1 MSVKDDL
8 AGVLADSLNK
18 KFKDYKVAYF
28 LDGAQET
35 PTDITTITLSGWRS
49 QFGKIVSDSSMTSSQ
64 KKASLL
70 KKAARQDETNDGS
83 YFGTDII
90 FNRRNEPSY
99 STCRV
104 VIDDGGLCM
113 WIRC

>member
-35 PTDITTITLSGWRS
+35 PTDIKEFKNTHRSYRKRCLPSSTLRA
-49 QFGKIVSDSSMTSSQ
+49 FIVAPSDSW
-64 KKASLL
+64 LC
-70 KKAARQDETNDGS
+70 
-83 YFGTDII
+83 
-90 FNRRNEPSY
+90 NRNLY
-99 STCRV
+99 
-104 VIDDGGLCM
+104 GFKQ
-113 WIRC
+113 